1 MYRNEIE
8 KINSWFVLGM
18 VVVFAI
24 VYYIIGG
31 NSIMCLLVS
40 VALLLY
46 AIIRR
51 GGVLQSK
58 PAKFVSS
65 ISMEIYL
72 SHMLVY
78 RILEKLHLNTI
89 IGNGWLQYTV
99 TVVMVIAGATVLA
112 VAMQRIIKEIESKV
126 VVCVH

>member
-1 MYRNEIE
+1 MPLQSVLFTILSVRNILMWEETISCIVDAFLAGGLIYLYRNEIE

-51 GGVLQSK
+51 GGYCRANQQS
-58 PAKFVSS
+58 
-65 ISMEIYL
+65 L
-72 SHMLVY
+72 S
-78 RILEKLHLNTI
+78 
-89 IGNGWLQYTV
+89 
-99 TVVMVIAGATVLA
+99 AA
-112 VAMQRIIKEIESKV
+112 
-126 VVCVH
+126 

>member
-1 MYRNEIE
+1 
-8 KINSWFVLGM
+8 
-18 VVVFAI
+18 
-24 VYYIIGG
+24 
-31 NSIMCLLVS
+31 
-40 VALLLY
+40 
-46 AIIRR
+46 
-51 GGVLQSK
+51 
-58 PAKFVSS
+58 
-65 ISMEIYL
+65 MEIYL